1 MKDNLEKR
9 QEFKKMIKEQGEI
22 WKNEDEDVREKQR
35 VKKEMKKERQRE
47 IRETLDKQI
56 KEKEQKMIE
65 NLQFTTVEMKI
76 NKNIYSSAIKILG
89 EN

>member
-35 VKKEMKKERQRE
+35 AKREMNKERQKE
-47 IRETLDKQI
+47 IRDTLDKQI

-65 NLQFTTVEMKI
+65 DLQFTSAEMKI

>member
-22 WKNEDEDVREKQR
+22 WRNEDEDVREKQR